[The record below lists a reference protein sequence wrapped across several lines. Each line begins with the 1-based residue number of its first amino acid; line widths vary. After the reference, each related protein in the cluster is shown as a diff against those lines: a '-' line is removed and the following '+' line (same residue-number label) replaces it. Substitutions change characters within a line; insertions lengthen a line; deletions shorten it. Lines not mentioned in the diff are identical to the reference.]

1 MNSKPPSNRPTGTSS
16 QQSRSF
22 AGGAPL
28 ALLMI
33 AGVIIGGEYGQPTVG
48 LIAGTAV
55 GVAIAIF
62 IWRRGRR

>member
-1 MNSKPPSNRPTGTSS
+1 MNSKPPPNRPAGTTS
-16 QQSRSF
+16 SF

-33 AGVIIGGEYGQPTVG
+33 AGVIVGGEFGQPTVG
-48 LIAGTAV
+48 LIAGTAL
-55 GVAIAIF
+55 GVALAIV